1 VVNASSHYLR
11 ITEAQVKSS
20 LDPKL
25 VVTALEDGFRR
36 QYQQTVIAP
45 ARSHF
50 NVPGSVFLTMPCFD
64 SSIPALGMKLV
75 SIGRRTR
82 QTEHV
87 QADFVLFHP
96 EDRRM
101 LAVIEAN
108 YLTDLR
114 TAAVST
120 IATKLLAR
128 SNSRSLGVFGTGRQA
143 EAHIVVLARLLNFQI
158 VRCCGSEPS
167 KSQHFAERMHS
178 KYGINVEP
186 AVPDECARNSD
197 VICTCTTSVT
207 PVFGASAISPGTHL
221 NLIGTFQANAQ
232 EVEVDTIRQ
241 SRLFVETF
249 EGALSEAGDIIVPL
263 ASGTITSDHI
273 VADLHQLLSGQKQG
287 RRARDEI
294 TIFKSVGYAYEDLII
309 ANLVY
314 KMYSRKKTAASK
326 A

>member
-1 VVNASSHYLR
+1 VVNTSSHYLR
-11 ITEAQVKSS
+11 ITEDQVKSS

-25 VVTALEDGFRR
+25 VIAALEDGFRR
-36 QYQQTVIAP
+36 PYQQTVIAP
-45 ARSHF
+45 PRNHF
-50 NVPGSVFLTMPCFD
+50 NVPGSVFLTMPCYD

-75 SIGRRTR
+75 SIGRRTC
-82 QTEHV
+82 QTERV

-158 VRCCGSEPS
+158 VRCCGSERS

-178 KYGINVEP
+178 EYGINVEP

-207 PVFGASAISPGTHL
+207 PVLGASAISPGTHL